1 MGQCGKQIWWVN
13 NPQYAIYQSIFMC
26 CGLGHTFQWSMSQFV
41 DTVIYSFV
49 DSLSVKTGVNL
60 FKTLHKNKCCWTQK
74 NYKFCEFANN
84 WAIHAKHMHIYT
96 NYIHIIQHFK
106 IVITLQVLTYVTS
119 VFSHIVILRCVHECG
134 SSPDDDGL
142 YF

>member
-13 NPQYAIYQSIFMC
+13 NPQYAIYQSIFMN
-26 CGLGHTFQWSMSQFV
+26 CGFGHIFQWSMSQFV

-74 NYKFCEFANN
+74 TTNFVNLQIIGPSMQSICTY
-84 WAIHAKHMHIYT
+84 IQTIYT
-96 NYIHIIQHFK
+96 LFN
-106 IVITLQVLTYVTS
+106 TLKSQLHYKCWHMTS

-134 SSPDDDGL
+134 LPPDDDGL